1 MESLPPELLI
11 LINNINTF
19 IINPIIGTL
28 TVIALFLFIWG
39 GIEFIRNADSS
50 TGRETGKQHMMWG
63 LVGLFVMVSSFAIIR
78 VGLNTFDVDGGD
90 DYPSEIPL

>member
-1 MESLPPELLI
+1 MEPLPFELIQLI
-11 LINNINTF
+11 DNINRF

-63 LVGLFVMVSSFAIIR
+63 LVGLFVMVSSFALIR
-78 VGLNTFDVDGGD
+78 VGLDTFRVDSGSD
-90 DYPSEIPL
+90 FPSEIPL